1 MKYRQHTPY
10 ATPTPIATASAA
22 FFLHMNNPVVF
33 SLKVNYTISK
43 KFIISHQPSERM
55 LEMLAELRAKSQ
67 ITIPKELVEKLGIKE
82 GDKLEIT
89 EKDGAIQLVPV
100 VVYPKKLVEDLK
112 TEIEEVKGKLAGG
125 TQPVFDSIES
135 LFKELEP

>member
-1 MKYRQHTPY
+1 
-10 ATPTPIATASAA
+10 
-22 FFLHMNNPVVF
+22 
-33 SLKVNYTISK
+33 
-43 KFIISHQPSERM
+43 
-55 LEMLAELRAKSQ
+55 MLAELRAKSQ

-100 VVYPKKLVEDLK
+100 VVYPKKLVEELK
-112 TEIEEVKGKLAGG
+112 AEVEEVKVKLANG